1 MILRKVRMTCCRLIT
16 LAIDEVADMV
26 DEGIVDSLNVIK
38 SILMDAVSLV
48 GMLITTECLVVKEKN
63 YERKHLPSPPNPLNS
78 DAFEA
83 LPG

>member
-1 MILRKVRMTCCRLIT
+1 MILRKVRTTFCRLIT
-16 LAIDEVADMV
+16 FALDKIVDMV

-63 YERKHLPSPPNPLNS
+63 YERKHLPSPLNPLNS
-78 DAFEA
+78 VAFEA
-83 LPG
+83 LPR